1 MSIERGQNK
10 RASVIDDDAVAKSS
24 GVDKSKLK
32 RTNRI
37 IRSCSR
43 CKKRKVKCNF
53 EIPCDRCIARNQAHL
68 CTRDPIIFDGLL
80 ISNDD
85 TTELKYSQ
93 ENEVLKR
100 KIKELQDTIVKLKSV
115 KNEQPLKPDKKKVEG
130 PSDVHAATNS
140 SVSSSNGKLSLN
152 DVILNPKNKSQLSH
166 DEHNSSKFNDTD
178 WNTYSTTISLLK
190 KGLANGLILD
200 STNSSAA
207 EMDYNTE
214 EWLRLSDKNFLKYDA
229 EDSKSKCWLYELDLI
244 SELRKPT
251 CDILIKSGLKI
262 VTLFPII
269 DISDFIR
276 EYEEYWADD
285 SITEKHISP
294 LYTKSALNYLFVGLM
309 YALMC
314 FGVYQ
319 CDAEVSEQLKFSSYD
334 WDNYSKAFFSAS
346 LEALYR
352 GRYMTHPNFKSI
364 QILSILRIL
373 CGFLGGNTLSNNLT
387 CVAFFLSYKL
397 DILKSDDPLKHVNMW
412 NTLAYD
418 WYDDHDRY
426 LLSDLDYANSLPKL
440 NRWIDENQELIN
452 WPQYYLLFLV
462 NVSIIKRRFY
472 HDSVKSTLKSLKLAD
487 IELRYLKVESSRD
500 LDSYSPQQYKN
511 FTRESIK
518 CLNFHVN
525 SLIHHEILEVNLK
538 LSTFLSCEE
547 WSSNYYST
555 CYLSSCEI
563 LKAFISE
570 DIPLEYK
577 SYPSICEH
585 VIYAS
590 VFLIV
595 DCMLDAHHMK
605 NYKEVLKLV
614 SQTLPIFQSFKS
626 MVTGAIRGLYTIE
639 KLLILMNLKRKDRS
653 KVSSTTV
660 NLTDKEHDNYKVK
673 KCLNE
678 EVSANEHIK
687 MSSKDAEIK
696 DVQPDSSDI
705 DSSADESSS
714 SDDSDMPLYTSTLEN
729 KQKQSFLSM
738 LAQQNSVSQNF
749 QDGDNEKQNFQDS
762 DNEKQIHNFNTFD
775 VPENQNNIS
784 NTDYRATNQ
793 GSVLL
798 NVNGTSVTPGCSP
811 NILNNTTPQ
820 SGMESNA
827 TIKTNPPPLIQNT
840 IMDILEDSGWIQF
853 INSIDDLG
861 GA

>member
-1 MSIERGQNK
+1 MSIEGGENK
-10 RASVIDDDAVAKSS
+10 RTSVIDDNTVSKSG

-115 KNEQPLKPDKKKVEG
+115 KNEQPLKFDNKSAG
-130 PSDVHAATNS
+130 GSADVQVITSS

-152 DVILNPKNKSQLSH
+152 DVVLKPKNNTQPLH
-166 DEHNSSKFNDTD
+166 QEHNSSKFNDTD
-178 WNTYSTTISLLK
+178 WNTYSTTIGLLK

-200 STNSSAA
+200 STNSSAS

-214 EWLRLSDKNFLKYDA
+214 EWLRLNDKNFLKYDA

-244 SELRKPT
+244 TELKKPT
-251 CDILIKSGLKI
+251 CDTLVKSGLKI

-269 DISDFIR
+269 DVSDFIR
-276 EYEEYWADD
+276 EYEGYWADD
-285 SITEKHISP
+285 SIAEKHISAM
-294 LYTKSALNYLFVGLM
+294 YTKSALNYLFVSLM

-319 CDAEVSEQLKFSSYD
+319 CDAEVSKQLNFSSYD

-387 CVAFFLSYKL
+387 CVTFFLSYKL
-397 DILKSDDPLKHVNMW
+397 DIMKSDDPLKHVSMW

-426 LLSDLDYANSLPKL
+426 LLSDLDYANSLPRI
-440 NRWIDENQELIN
+440 NRWIDEDQELIN
-452 WPQYYLLFLV
+452 WPQYFLLFLV

-472 HDSVKSTLKSLKLAD
+472 HDSVKLTLKSLKLAD

-500 LDSYSPQQYKN
+500 LDSYSPQSYKN
-511 FTRESIK
+511 FTRESIR
-518 CLNFHVN
+518 CLNFHIN

-547 WSSNYYST
+547 WSSNYYSI

-563 LKAFISE
+563 IKAFISE

-595 DCMLDAHHMK
+595 DCMLDVHHMK
-605 NYKEVLKLV
+605 NYKEILKLV
-614 SQTLPIFQSFKS
+614 TQTLPIFQSFRS

-639 KLLILMNLKRKDRS
+639 KLLILMNLKRKDRP
-653 KVSSTTV
+653 KVTGTAISST
-660 NLTDKEHDNYKVK
+660 NKGQENYKVK
-673 KCLNE
+673 THLNE
-678 EVSANEHIK
+678 EGSTNEHARK
-687 MSSKDAEIK
+687 NSTEVETK
-696 DVQPDSSDI
+696 DVKPETSDL
-705 DSSADESSS
+705 DSSAEESSS

-738 LAQQNSVSQNF
+738 LAQQNSVSHNF
-749 QDGDNEKQNFQDS
+749 QDGDNNKE
-762 DNEKQIHNFNTFD
+762 QIHNFNSYD
-775 VPENQNNIS
+775 VHRNQNNMS
-784 NTDYRATNQ
+784 NADFGANSRD
-793 GSVLL
+793 SLL
-798 NVNGTSVTPGCSP
+798 MNVNGTSTTPGCSP
-811 NILNNTTPQ
+811 NNLNSTTPQ
-820 SGMESNA
+820 PGIESPASN
-827 TIKTNPPPLIQNT
+827 KTNPQPLIQNT

-853 INSIDDLG
+853 INSIEDLG
-861 GA
+861 GT

>member
-1 MSIERGQNK
+1 MSIERGENK
-10 RASVIDDDAVAKSS
+10 RTSVIDDNTVSKSS

-100 KIKELQDTIVKLKSV
+100 KIKELQDTIVKLKAV
-115 KNEQPLKPDKKKVEG
+115 KNEQPLKPDSKSVG
-130 PSDVHAATNS
+130 VSADVQVITNS

-152 DVILNPKNKSQLSH
+152 DVVLKPKNSTQSLH
-166 DEHNSSKFNDTD
+166 QEHNSSKSNDTD
-178 WNTYSTTISLLK
+178 WNTYSTTIGLLK

-200 STNSSAA
+200 STNSSAS

-214 EWLRLSDKNFLKYDA
+214 EWLRLNDKNFLKYDA

-244 SELRKPT
+244 TELKKPT

-269 DISDFIR
+269 DVSDFIR
-276 EYEEYWADD
+276 EYEGYWADD
-285 SITEKHISP
+285 SIAEKHISP

-319 CDAEVSEQLKFSSYD
+319 CDAEVSKQLNFSSYD

-426 LLSDLDYANSLPKL
+426 LLSDLDYANSLPRL
-440 NRWIDENQELIN
+440 NRWIDEEQELIN
-452 WPQYYLLFLV
+452 WPQYFLLFLV
-462 NVSIIKRRFY
+462 NISIIKRRFY
-472 HDSVKSTLKSLKLAD
+472 HDSVKLTLKSLKLAD

-500 LDSYSPQQYKN
+500 LDSYSPQNYQN
-511 FTRESIK
+511 FTRESIR
-518 CLNFHVN
+518 CLNFHVS
-525 SLIHHEILEVNLK
+525 SLVHHEILEVNLK
-538 LSTFLSCEE
+538 LSTFLSYEE
-547 WSSNYYST
+547 WSSNYYSI

-563 LKAFISE
+563 IKAFISE

-595 DCMLDAHHMK
+595 DCMLDVHHMK

-614 SQTLPIFQSFKS
+614 TQTLPIFQSFKS

-639 KLLILMNLKRKDRS
+639 KLLILMNLKRKDRP
-653 KVSSTTV
+653 KVNGTAIAST
-660 NLTDKEHDNYKVK
+660 NKGQDNCKVK
-673 KCLNE
+673 THLNE
-678 EVSANEHIK
+678 EGYANEHARK
-687 MSSKDAEIK
+687 NSTEVETK
-696 DVQPDSSDI
+696 DVKLDTSDL
-705 DSSADESSS
+705 DSSAEDSSS
-714 SDDSDMPLYTSTLEN
+714 SDDSDMPLYTSTLES

-738 LAQQNSVSQNF
+738 LAQKNSVSHNF
-749 QDGDNEKQNFQDS
+749 QDGNNNNE
-762 DNEKQIHNFNTFD
+762 QIHSFNSYD
-775 VPENQNNIS
+775 VPRNQNNIS
-784 NTDYRATNQ
+784 NADYRAN
-793 GSVLL
+793 SRDSLL
-798 NVNGTSVTPGCSP
+798 MNVNGTSTTPGCSP
-811 NILNNTTPQ
+811 NILNSTTPHP
-820 SGMESNA
+820 GIESPA
-827 TIKTNPPPLIQNT
+827 TNKTDPQPLIQNT

-861 GA
+861 GT